1 MGNASEGLIRLKNN
15 VYGSMLPNKYD
26 SIQKRTHFTHDV
38 DKREYNKRN
47 NKKMLMYT

>member
-38 DKREYNKRN
+38 DKREYNKRD
-47 NKKMLMYT
+47 NKKLLMYT